1 MYAVDIAQLVCAAL
15 KESGCEK
22 SYIDQLDSHS
32 TIALQLHDLPSIHIS
47 VQDENDVWLWSLL
60 GEQSE
65 VLLDQRG
72 SELLRALL
80 QGCHF
85 ARSGQLQL
93 GVQDGELVLKALVH
107 QNHLQDGHGF
117 SEALNGFFDE
127 LDRFCGSLLR

>member
-15 KESGCEK
+15 EESGCEQ
-22 SYIDQLDSHS
+22 SHIDKLDSHS
-32 TIALQLHDLPSIHIS
+32 TIALDLHDLPSIHVS
-47 VQDENDVWLWSLL
+47 LQDDNDVWLWSLL
-60 GEQSE
+60 GEHSE

-72 SELLRALL
+72 SELLKALL

-85 ARSGQLQL
+85 TRSGQLQL
-93 GVQDGELVLKALVH
+93 TVQDGELVLKALVH
-107 QNHLQDGHGF
+107 PNYLKDGHGF